1 MLSETVRNETS
12 MFRYHLAIT
21 FALFLG
27 TLTSAQCLTT
37 LAPNPPFV
45 PPVPYQSSAPNSLFW
60 YGTEALW
67 TALPFDGK
75 WPAFGKKEDGWVY
88 RTKLVFWHRG
98 FDWHTENKPD
108 LIVTGERLD
117 GDAPTIAV
125 AHANAVFLPT
135 REGAGMMTLIDI
147 PKAGCWEITAH
158 YKGHDL
164 SFVVS
169 VEPEA
174 HQ

>member
-1 MLSETVRNETS
+1 
-12 MFRYHLAIT
+12 MFKGTALALVLICASFPGPAVGQQQESQST
-21 FALFLG
+21 
-27 TLTSAQCLTT
+27 QCLTT

-45 PPVPYQSSAPNSLFW
+45 PPAPNFSASPDSQFW
-60 YGTEALW
+60 YGSDALW
-67 TALPFDGK
+67 TALQYDGK
-75 WPAFGKKEDGWVY
+75 WPAFGKEEDGWVY

-98 FDWHTENKPD
+98 FDWRKESEPK
-108 LIVTGERLD
+108 LIVTGKRLD
-117 GDAPTIAV
+117 GDAPTVAV

-135 REGAGMMTLIDI
+135 REDAGIMTLIDI

-169 VEPEA
+169 VEPQTR
-174 HQ
+174 H